1 MGGHKTG
8 PAPALS
14 FEFFPPKTPAGMTK
28 LMETATRLAEMKPV
42 YFSVT
47 FGAGG
52 STRERTLETVLAL
65 MRETGVEVAPHLSC
79 IGATADG
86 LREILNRYQ
95 DAGIRRLVA
104 LRGDLPSGMG
114 DPGPFRYA
122 RDLVQFIRAETGDHF
137 HIEVAAYPEI
147 HPQAHSARDDLAHFR
162 DKVAAGADG
171 AITQYFFNADA
182 YARFVGEAAAMGV
195 NLPITPGIMPITSHA
210 QLIRFS
216 DACGAEVPRWIRQRL
231 ESLEADDAALREF
244 GSDVVSH
251 LCGDLR
257 ARGVP
262 GLHFYTLNQADPTLM
277 ICNRMQSTFLT
288 TSNSTFALTAP
299 IIR

>member
-1 MGGHKTG
+1 M
-8 PAPALS
+8 S
-14 FEFFPPKTPAGMTK
+14 K
-28 LMETATRLAEMKPV
+28 LMETATRLAALEPV

-65 MRETGVEVAPHLSC
+65 MHETGIEVAPHLSC
-79 IGATADG
+79 IGATADS
-86 LREILNRYQ
+86 LRDMLHRYQ

-122 RDLVQFIRAETGDHF
+122 RDLVRFIRSETGDHF

-147 HPQAHSARDDLAHFR
+147 HPQASSAREDLGHFR

-171 AITQYFFNADA
+171 AITQYFFNAEA
-182 YARFVGEAAAMGV
+182 YARFVGEVAAMGV
-195 NLPITPGIMPITSHA
+195 DVPVTPGIMPITSHA

-231 ESLEADDAALREF
+231 EILEADDSALREF
-244 GSDVVSH
+244 GSDVVSL
-251 LCGDLR
+251 LCRQLR
-257 ARGVP
+257 SRGAP
-262 GLHFYTLNQADPTLM
+262 GLHFYTLNQADPALM
-277 ICNRMQSTFLT
+277 ICDRMRSPSLT